1 METIHDL
8 KKRLDG
14 LLSSIEDE
22 CVDNKEFISH
32 KYVLVGSHAH
42 TERCKLENKIQDSIQ
57 KLAFKKQHRLYQ
69 LIESLL
75 EKKAHEL
82 TAKEMFTK
90 IKECQALVNEYAS

>member
-1 METIHDL
+1 METIQDF

-14 LLSSIEDE
+14 LVSSIDNEDAE
-22 CVDNKEFISH
+22 NKEFISH
-32 KYVLVGSHAH
+32 KYVLVGNHSH
-42 TERCKLENKIQDSIQ
+42 TERCKLEYKIQDSIQ

-90 IKECQALVNEYAS
+90 IKECQDLVNEYAS